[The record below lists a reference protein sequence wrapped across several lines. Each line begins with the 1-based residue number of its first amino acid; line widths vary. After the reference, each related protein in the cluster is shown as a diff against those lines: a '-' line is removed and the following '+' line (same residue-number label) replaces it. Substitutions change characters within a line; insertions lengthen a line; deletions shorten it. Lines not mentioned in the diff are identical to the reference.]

1 MPKNLRFAVGAGLIV
16 AAIGYLIVTAVRN
29 TAEYYLTVN
38 EVKVRQGELGG
49 QMLRVAGR
57 VAPGSIGWN
66 PVTLTLSFGLA
77 EPPPPD
83 ELGVKAVSAAITG
96 PAVFHVIC
104 RGQPKPDMFAANRD
118 VIVEGALAHDGT
130 IEARQVLTSCP
141 SKYAPKQP
149 GQSPSQ
155 QTQAQ

>member
-1 MPKNLRFAVGAGLIV
+1 MPKRLRFAIGAGLIV

-38 EVKVRQGELGG
+38 EVKVRQGELAG

-77 EPPPPD
+77 EPPPAAQP
-83 ELGVKAVSAAITG
+83 GVKTVAVTVTG

-104 RGQPKPDMFAANRD
+104 RGQPIPDMLAANRD
-118 VIVEGALAHDGT
+118 VIVEGSLAADGT

-141 SKYAPKQP
+141 SKYVPKQP
-149 GQSPSQ
+149 A
-155 QTQAQ
+155 QTQ

>member
-1 MPKNLRFAVGAGLIV
+1 MPKNLRFAVGASLIV

-38 EVKVRQGELGG
+38 EVKARQGELGG

-77 EPPPPD
+77 QPPAPD
-83 ELGVKAVSAAITG
+83 EPGVKAVADTVTG

-118 VIVEGALAHDGT
+118 VIVEGALAPDGT

-141 SKYAPKQP
+141 SKYVPKQP
-149 GQSPSQ
+149 GQ
-155 QTQAQ
+155 TQAP